1 MLEILLFPNPIMF
14 LNIKIPILKQ
24 LDAFTSLSTC
34 VLQTASP
41 FCAHRNLCSLMRKGL
56 ELINC
61 GSKWCLPER
70 GGNNTLQGKIDQV
83 GAAAGP
89 QVPYISYRWNL
100 KLQETQSTH
109 QHQAM
114 RNFHGLAYS
123 WGIRECHRIQL
134 QWEYVTRAVWAHKA
148 RIREPVHVF
157 NAEPFITFN
166 TKGSFL

>member
-1 MLEILLFPNPIMF
+1 MSKEKKIFLVKVELSKDSSALAVIPPLLSLRIAINLLGMKLVLFSF
-14 LNIKIPILKQ
+14 LAKTPLP
-24 LDAFTSLSTC
+24 
-34 VLQTASP
+34 LQ
-41 FCAHRNLCSLMRKGL
+41 
-56 ELINC
+56 
-61 GSKWCLPER
+61 
-70 GGNNTLQGKIDQV
+70 DQV